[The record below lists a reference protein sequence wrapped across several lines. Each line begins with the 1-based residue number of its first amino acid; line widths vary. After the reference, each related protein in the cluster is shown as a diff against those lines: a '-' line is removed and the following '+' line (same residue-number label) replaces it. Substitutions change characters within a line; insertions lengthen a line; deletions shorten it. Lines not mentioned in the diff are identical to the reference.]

1 MIKNVYRFHV
11 QYPSFLSDFNKTLTY
26 LTDFRT
32 IHKYQISYI
41 SVQWSR
47 VLTRGRTWR
56 SFSLFAILRTRLK
69 ALYTKCVGLFIIQNR
84 FKRQVVTY
92 SGGLDQ
98 TLFSTHRLA
107 AVLLVIIN
115 LGCTNFPKLYEPPE
129 YSIRQK
135 VSIKFRM
142 QNPRKI
148 TRHSIKFSLRVTLLL
163 GFVHPCN
170 NRYIVTLMSNGHT
183 VS

>member
-1 MIKNVYRFHV
+1 
-11 QYPSFLSDFNKTLTY
+11 

-32 IHKYQISYI
+32 IHKYQISYT
-41 SVQWSR
+41 SVQWNR
-47 VLTRGRTWR
+47 VVTRGHTRR
-56 SFSLFAILRTRLK
+56 SFSLFAILRKRLK
-69 ALYTKCVGLFIIQNR
+69 ALYTKCVGMFIIQNR
-84 FKRQVVTY
+84 SKRQVVTY
-92 SGGLDQ
+92 SDGLDQ

-135 VSIKFRM
+135 VSMKFCTSM

-148 TRHSIKFSLRVTLLL
+148 TRRSIKFSLRVTLLL

-170 NRYIVTLMSNGHT
+170 NRYIVTLMSHGHT
-183 VS
+183 FVCSINLLIFLFKFP